1 MAWELQGIIWGTP
14 ETLLDLKTI
23 AQGPRVLLGAIHSLQ
38 QGTSLCGWLFT
49 MQILIKI
56 NILVIYLFMDIGF
69 LHFLLL
75 ITWDNMYIIGI

>member
-14 ETLLDLKTI
+14 ETLFDLKTI
-23 AQGPRVLLGAIHSLQ
+23 AQGPRVLLGAFHSLQ

-49 MQILIKI
+49 MQTLIKI

-69 LHFLLL
+69 LHFLFL